1 MEELKLIISNS
12 IFYFVNRLNNI
23 YTNMEILFILA
34 VIIGLILILLGFV
47 GCIIPALPG
56 PPLAFIA
63 LLILK
68 LTDPTV
74 FTTKFIFIIGAITVV
89 VYFLDYILPIMGAK
103 MYKASKQGIWFSII
117 GMLIGM
123 FFFPPFGMILGLL
136 LGAILGE
143 LISGKAR
150 AEAIKIGF
158 VSFGFSLLSIFIKIL
173 LTGVMAFY
181 FIEAV
186 FEYYT

>member
-1 MEELKLIISNS
+1 
-12 IFYFVNRLNNI
+12 
-23 YTNMEILFILA
+23 MEILFILA
-34 VIIGLILILLGFV
+34 VIIGTILILIGFI

-68 LTDPTV
+68 LTDPSV
-74 FTTKFIFIIGAITVV
+74 FTTKFMFIIGAITIA

-117 GMLIGM
+117 GMLLGM
-123 FFFPPFGMILGLL
+123 FFFPPFGMISGLL
-136 LGAILGE
+136 FGAIIGE
-143 LISGKAR
+143 LISGKAKT
-150 AEAIKIGF
+150 EAIKIGF
-158 VSFGFSLLSIFIKIL
+158 VSFVFSMLAIFIKIL

-181 FIEAV
+181 FIGAV

>member
-1 MEELKLIISNS
+1 
-12 IFYFVNRLNNI
+12 
-23 YTNMEILFILA
+23 MEIIFVLA
-34 VIIGLILILLGFV
+34 VIFGAILILVGFV

-68 LTDPTV
+68 LTEPSI
-74 FTTKFIFIIGAITVV
+74 FTAKFMFIIGAMTVA

-103 MYKASKQGIWFSII
+103 MYKATKQGIWFSII

-143 LISGKAR
+143 LISGKAK
-150 AEAIKIGF
+150 AEAVKIGF
-158 VSFGFSLLSIFIKIL
+158 VSFIFSLLSIFIKIL
-173 LTGVMAFY
+173 ATGVMAFY

-186 FEYYT
+186 IKYYT